1 MRLSGL
7 IPPAFHNLHAE
18 LVEGRY
24 GEYWLRGGRGSGK
37 STVASLEILL
47 GMLKDPDASAIVYR
61 KVAATLRESVY
72 EQMLWAVDRLGL
84 GEWFRAKLSPLE
96 IQCSATGQR
105 ILFRGAD
112 DPGKSKSIKLAKG
125 YFKYLWLEELSEFDG
140 MDDLRTLRASVFR
153 GGGARC
159 ITFLTYNP
167 PKARDCWVNEEAILP
182 VPGRRVHESTYLE
195 MPPAWLGESFL
206 GEAEALRASNERAW
220 RHMYLGEVTGTGG
233 QVFDNLSLRAILP
246 EEIEALHDFRCG
258 LDFGF
263 AADPDALVRLAY
275 DPRARRL
282 WLLEEYYGVRTP
294 IDALAEKARALCGG
308 ETVRCDSAEPRM
320 IQELRARG
328 IPAVGAKKGPG
339 SVAHGI
345 RWLQDL
351 REIVIDPARCPN
363 AAREF
368 SGYACRPDGRGG
380 FLAEYPDRDNH
391 TIDAARYALEPVIG
405 MRAARSVR
413 RSGLG
418 L

>member
-1 MRLSGL
+1 MRLLEL
-7 IPPAFHNLHAE
+7 IAPAFYDLHGE
-18 LVEGRY
+18 LLQERH

-37 STVASLEILL
+37 SSAVSLEILL
-47 GMLKDPDASAIVYR
+47 GMLRDRQASAIVYR

-72 EQMLWAVDRLGL
+72 EQMLWAIDRLGL

-96 IQCSATGQR
+96 ILCPATGQR

-125 YFKYLWLEELSEFDG
+125 YFRYLWLEELPEFDG
-140 MDDLRTLRASVFR
+140 MDDVRTLRASVFR
-153 GGGARC
+153 GSGVRC
-159 ITFLTYNP
+159 VTFLTYNP
-167 PKARDCWVNEEAILP
+167 PMARDSWVNAEALLP
-182 VPGRRVHESTYLE
+182 IPGRRVHGSTYLQ
-195 MPPAWLGESFL
+195 MPPVWLGESFL

-233 QVFDNLSLRAILP
+233 QVFDNLELRAILP
-246 EEIEALHDFRCG
+246 EELEALHDFRCG

-294 IDALAEKARALCGG
+294 IDALAERVRALCGG

-320 IQELRARG
+320 IQELRSRG

-351 REIVIDPARCPN
+351 CRIVIDPARCPG

-368 SGYACRPDGRGG
+368 SAYACRPDGRGG
-380 FLAEYPDRDNH
+380 YLAEYPDRDNH
-391 TIDAARYALEPVIG
+391 TIDAVRYALEPVIG
-405 MRAARSVR
+405 MKAARSVS